1 MKWTAD
7 KLKRAAMK
15 KLRNKEVIIKLA
27 RYNQP
32 HKMEYVVWEPKDG
45 PHCIVT
51 IRVDIHQRG
60 LIPTVIH
67 ALIHVAVNKQVEK
80 VMGDSAEENWV
91 LSMEKEIWDN
101 LTMSYRQMRY
111 WRRLIDQSIVSK

>member
-15 KLRNKEVIIKLA
+15 KLRNKEVVIKLA
-27 RYNQP
+27 RYNKP

-67 ALIHVAVNKQVEK
+67 ALIHVAINKQVEK
-80 VMGDSAEENWV
+80 VMGDLALKLGQNQTDWALAGLLHDV
-91 LSMEKEIWDN
+91 KTFLKPPA
-101 LTMSYRQMRY
+101 
-111 WRRLIDQSIVSK
+111 